1 MDLGHGISVD
11 YQEGELVMK
20 AQGNGFEIV
29 AKGQVAGLALPV
41 LDQIRAKVESGEIDP
56 IKGTE
61 FDKAMILQVI
71 DTLKASLVK

>member
-29 AKGQVAGLALPV
+29 AKGQVAGLAMPV